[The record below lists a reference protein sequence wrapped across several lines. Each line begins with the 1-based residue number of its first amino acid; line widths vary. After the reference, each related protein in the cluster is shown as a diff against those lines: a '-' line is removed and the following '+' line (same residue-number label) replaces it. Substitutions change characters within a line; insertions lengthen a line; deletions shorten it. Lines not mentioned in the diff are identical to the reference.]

1 MNLDNDSGSDTD
13 ARSYVTRAGGLALSS
28 TAAPTTWARRAR
40 TRASIG
46 KYPNYTLGGI
56 ADMLPD
62 APGLVIDGL
71 GEITLPIVDE
81 DKAEAIAQIGE
92 QAPFGRG
99 QETLVDT
106 SVRNSWQ
113 VNSDKVKVKKP
124 EWDAGLAKAS
134 KGIAEGLDLLLYK
147 PGGHFAKHRD
157 TEKED
162 RMFVTMGGH
171 LVVYKDKE
179 DSAPAKHDF
188 GEAAGA
194 AAQKCHYAVHYA
206 DAEHAVTPIISGFR
220 LALTSVTAAA
230 APAMSLEP
238 DVKRALAELLS
249 QLAQESTCFRYILE
263 HAYTPKSIAELG
275 ADALKGRDRGRLAI
289 LRAANAAAVALD
301 ESGREKDKKEPCKF
315 YLAKQRR
322 EVFDDTGGYNERSYR
337 FADWDEV
344 EGPTEHVPHVLDL
357 DGRQVKRGWL
367 AVADRFHN
375 EVLNPDR
382 KMVAQLWHGER
393 SILYGGYL
401 GNEGPTKTVNIPSQ
415 RSTDK

>member
-13 ARSYVTRAGGLALSS
+13 ARSYFDSGSDHLGSEGSYCERSDSPAQHRRRNGLPTRR
-28 TAAPTTWARRAR
+28 PVCRAR
-40 TRASIG
+40 QRASIG

-99 QETLVDT
+99 QETLVDA
-106 SVRNSWQ
+106 SGRNSWQ
-113 VNSDKVKVKKP
+113 VNPDKVNIKSS
-124 EWDAGLAKAS
+124 EWDAGLAKAG
-134 KGIAEGLDLLLYK
+134 KVMAEGFGVSDVPLSLHLYKLLLYK

-162 RMFVTMGGH
+162 RMFVTMVLPSVHEGGH

-220 LALTSVTAAA
+220 LALTSVTTAA
-230 APAMSLEP
+230 APAINLEP
-238 DVKRALAELLS
+238 DVQRALAELLS

-275 ADALKGRDRGRLAI
+275 ADALKGRDRGRLAV

-301 ESGREKDKKEPCKF
+301 ESGREKDKKESCKF

-322 EVFDDTGGYNERSYR
+322 EVFEYPGGYNERSYR
-337 FADWDEV
+337 FAD
-344 EGPTEHVPHVLDL
+344 
-357 DGRQVKRGWL
+357 
-367 AVADRFHN
+367 
-375 EVLNPDR
+375 
-382 KMVAQLWHGER
+382 
-393 SILYGGYL
+393 
-401 GNEGPTKTVNIPSQ
+401 
-415 RSTDK
+415 

>member
-13 ARSYVTRAGGLALSS
+13 ARSY
-28 TAAPTTWARRAR
+28 
-40 TRASIG
+40 RASIG

-99 QETLVDT
+99 QENLVDT

-162 RMFVTMGGH
+162 RMFVTMVLPSVHEGGH

-194 AAQKCHYAVHYA
+194 AAQKCHHAVHYA
-206 DAEHAVTPIISGFR
+206 DTEHAVTPIISGFR

-238 DVKRALAELLS
+238 DVQRALAELLS

-275 ADALKGRDRGRLAI
+275 ADALKGRDRGRLAV